1 VRGCFLDKDVN
12 VKCDSAH
19 SFSTTEHE
27 MEIKWKE
34 IIQFKW
40 FKRLYILYIFGTI
53 LSFRPSAPFFYE
65 FLTTNKNFS
74 DDEVNQEVV
83 PLLYYSTAVQLL
95 PVFLLMEFVKFN
107 PFLIICTLT
116 GIISTC
122 LYIWTDS
129 LTQIQIA
136 QAFCGSMTSAEVAY
150 YVSIYA
156 HGDVKNYQRLTA
168 YVRAGPLVGKL
179 VAAFLGQLFV
189 SQNLLSY
196 KELHYFNLAAFIL
209 ATIVTIFVPTPPQEQ
224 SEKSEE
230 PLPSNFKSIFSN
242 LTRSFPNK
250 YVVKWTLWSI
260 FTVCGYNQITMYV
273 QPLLKTLQDIKG
285 LSTYNG
291 VLEGMYAV
299 FALIGTILGGFA
311 KFDWKFKGDLILS
324 MTSLVQ
330 AFMLLFMSQIENVP
344 LNCFF
349 YIVLGFMYHF
359 VMTVLSG
366 EIAKFLNKG
375 SFGLVFGLIAL
386 IAAILHSGMV
396 CMLNDKVG
404 FDFEPQDL
412 FMVYGFYHLSISV
425 LFIIVGLTYWFAKHT
440 YQ

>member
-136 QAFCGSMTSAEVAY
+136 QV
-150 YVSIYA
+150 
-156 HGDVKNYQRLTA
+156 
-168 YVRAGPLVGKL
+168 
-179 VAAFLGQLFV
+179 
-189 SQNLLSY
+189 
-196 KELHYFNLAAFIL
+196 
-209 ATIVTIFVPTPPQEQ
+209 
-224 SEKSEE
+224 
-230 PLPSNFKSIFSN
+230 
-242 LTRSFPNK
+242 
-250 YVVKWTLWSI
+250 
-260 FTVCGYNQITMYV
+260 
-273 QPLLKTLQDIKG
+273 
-285 LSTYNG
+285 
-291 VLEGMYAV
+291 
-299 FALIGTILGGFA
+299 GGF
-311 KFDWKFKGDLILS
+311 S
-324 MTSLVQ
+324 MFAPRSNEC
-330 AFMLLFMSQIENVP
+330 AERRKRIDS
-344 LNCFF
+344 
-349 YIVLGFMYHF
+349 YIVCYCFQFSGFLWEHDI
-359 VMTVLSG
+359 G
-366 EIAKFLNKG
+366 
-375 SFGLVFGLIAL
+375 
-386 IAAILHSGMV
+386 
-396 CMLNDKVG
+396 
-404 FDFEPQDL
+404 
-412 FMVYGFYHLSISV
+412 
-425 LFIIVGLTYWFAKHT
+425 
-440 YQ
+440 